1 MLIMHLA
8 PLYIYIV
15 PDGPPQFLTAVSV
28 NSSSVYVSWGD
39 VTCADRNGEITGYSI
54 NYTSTSESGVDIAQA
69 DTSGKIV
76 TGLSACIVYNFRVAA
91 MNIIGTGPFSHA
103 VTISLGT
110 HNKRFISYLFV
121 Y

>member
-1 MLIMHLA
+1 MLLSV
-8 PLYIYIV
+8 V
-15 PDGPPQFLTAVSV
+15 PDGPPQSLAAAAV

-39 VTCADRNGEITGYSI
+39 VTCADRNGEITGYLI
-54 NYTSTSESGVDIAQA
+54 NYISTSESGVAMAQA

-76 TGLSACIVYNFRVAA
+76 TSLSACTVYNFRVAA

-103 VTISLGT
+103 VNTSTKSLGT
-110 HNKRFISYLFV
+110 HNKRFISQLFV